1 MGRIAKS
8 NRDSDFF
15 SLICIDKILIKVFRK
30 LDVLEGR
37 LWRFFGAFHNMFL
50 SSEKALVKPL

>member
-1 MGRIAKS
+1 MQNQIET
-8 NRDSDFF
+8 DFF

-30 LDVLEGR
+30 PDALEGR
-37 LWRFFGAFHNMFL
+37 LWRFFGAFHNMLL